1 MKKVCLFFLLLTG
14 WCSCKFYA
22 MKKYQLNKQF
32 DFITKSSYLQF
43 MMKRNIGAQQNFLYL
58 DSTSYGN
65 FLMDKIQEDSAVL
78 YLGCYLNDSTSFLK
92 SSFFTQNTSC
102 SGRIEKEV
110 LSNLAYKEN
119 DPLHFKKVRKLS
131 AYKMHR
137 LIKNDIFNIN
147 HDEKRIKLFL
157 LYSHS
162 YGTYYDSLIK
172 NLKELVKQNEA
183 DISMYII
190 CIDPLYSLK

>member
-22 MKKYQLNKQF
+22 IKKYQLNKQF

-43 MMKRNIGAQQNFLYL
+43 IMKRNIGAQQNFLYL
-58 DSTSYGN
+58 DSASYEK
-65 FLMDKIQEDSAVL
+65 FLMEKIQGDSSVL

-92 SSFFTQNTSC
+92 SSFLNQNTSC

-110 LSNLAYKEN
+110 LSNLSYKEK
-119 DPLHFKKVRKLS
+119 DPLHFKKAQKLS
-131 AYKMHR
+131 VYKMYH
-137 LIKNDIFNIN
+137 LINKTVFNIN
-147 HDEKRIKLFL
+147 HDENSIKLFL

-162 YGTYYDSLIK
+162 YGTYYDPLIK

>member
-22 MKKYQLNKQF
+22 IKKYQLNKQF

-43 MMKRNIGAQQNFLYL
+43 MMKRNIAEQQNFLYL
-58 DSTSYGN
+58 DSASYEK
-65 FLMDKIQEDSAVL
+65 FLREKIQEDSTVL
-78 YLGCYLNDSTSFLK
+78 YLGCYLNDSSCFSK

-110 LSNLAYKEN
+110 LSNLAYKEK
-119 DPLHFKKVRKLS
+119 DPLHFKKVQKLS
-131 AYKMHR
+131 TYKMHP
-137 LIKNDIFNIN
+137 LINNEVFSIN

-162 YGTYYDSLIK
+162 YGTYYDPLIK